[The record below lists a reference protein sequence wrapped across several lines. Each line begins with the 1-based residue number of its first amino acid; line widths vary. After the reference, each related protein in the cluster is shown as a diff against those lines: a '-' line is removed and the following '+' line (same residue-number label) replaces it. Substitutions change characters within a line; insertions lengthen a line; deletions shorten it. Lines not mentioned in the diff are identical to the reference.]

1 MWGLRTQQYLSVDEL
16 LMWVSIQ
23 VAGCGAQV
31 SLCVSSIVQTAKLMG
46 HMFPGM
52 GRIYGSGCQ
61 LLNDI
66 IAISPTFF
74 FLFYSFIMLYGWA
87 SELSSF
93 RPHCFTSLLVKQI
106 NSPLLGFHFYLCLLL
121 HFRENVC
128 ISIIWEFF
136 SCGLFFFSK
145 GFYNKCAWVIATWG
159 FHSLHTQFFCL
170 SEWLSPTFFSPRFVI
185 SKRTSQWEICKIGA
199 AIRIRTLEAVIVLR
213 VVFTLEV

>member
-66 IAISPTFF
+66 IAISPDFRLHVAAGRKRHPTFF
-74 FLFYSFIMLYGWA
+74 FFFIHSLCWA

-121 HFRENVC
+121 HLRENVC

-136 SCGLFFFSK
+136 SCGSFFFSK
-145 GFYNKCAWVIATWG
+145 VFIINVHEWLQLEVSIHCILNSSAFQNDSHPLS
-159 FHSLHTQFFCL
+159 FHPDLSFQSVLL
-170 SEWLSPTFFSPRFVI
+170 SERFV
-185 SKRTSQWEICKIGA
+185 K
-199 AIRIRTLEAVIVLR
+199 
-213 VVFTLEV
+213 